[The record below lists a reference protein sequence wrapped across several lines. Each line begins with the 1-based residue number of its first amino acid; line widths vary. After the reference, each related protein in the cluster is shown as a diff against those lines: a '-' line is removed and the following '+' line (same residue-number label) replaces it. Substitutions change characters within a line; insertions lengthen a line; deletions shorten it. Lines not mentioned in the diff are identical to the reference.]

1 MRQPSYTDLSPIA
14 ALATAPGPAAL
25 AIIRTTGSGSIDLLA
40 RVFSRPNA
48 LREAPGNT
56 IVYGWIVKEKGEG
69 EASPL
74 APVRRPQVGLGSYA
88 TPLSGGQPPAT
99 PPVPSG
105 GTEYCAGSGIESG
118 AATNTQSSVAAHS
131 RIDEVL
137 VNVYR
142 APRSYTGE
150 DGADIICHG
159 GSAAPKA
166 VLDTLFRAGFREALR
181 GEFTF
186 RAFTNGKLGLSKAE
200 SVLEMVEAR
209 TDKARENAVARLSG
223 VLETEIDAIKQNLVI
238 ALAALELALD
248 YSELDG
254 IEDAPE
260 GIPERAL
267 ITDALVRLE
276 TLAAAY
282 RSQRLYN
289 EGALVVIAGKPNA
302 GKSSIFNLL
311 LKEERAIVTPIPG
324 TTRDYIEATL
334 DISGIPVRLIDTAGL
349 RKEASEIEAEGIR
362 RSRMLMDEAD
372 LVLLVKDG
380 TEDAPNP
387 GDSPRLPGTAPSPG
401 DSPLA
406 GGQPPRRE
414 TAPSPGDSPLQ
425 PGSAGRRLNF

>member
-1 MRQPSYTDLSPIA
+1 MRKPSYTDIAPIA

-25 AIIRTTGSGSIDLLA
+25 AIIRTSGPGSIGLLS
-40 RVFSRPNA
+40 RVFSHPKA

-56 IVYGWIVKEKGEG
+56 IVYGWIVKNKEG

-74 APVRRPQVGLGSYA
+74 PPARRPQTGLGA
-88 TPLSGGQPPAT
+88 PGTPLCGGPAPAT
-99 PPVPSG
+99 PPIPSG
-105 GTEYCAGSGIESG
+105 GTDDHAPSGIAER
-118 AATNTQSSVAAHS
+118 S

-166 VLDTLFRAGFREALR
+166 VLDTLLRAGFREALR

-209 TDKARENAVARLSG
+209 TDKARENAAARLSG
-223 VLETEIDAIKQNLVI
+223 ALETEIDAIKQNLVI

-260 GIPERAL
+260 GLPERAL
-267 ITDALVRLE
+267 ITDALARLE

-349 RKEASEIEAEGIR
+349 REEASEIEAEGIR
-362 RSRMLMDEAD
+362 RSRALMDEAD
-372 LVLLVKDG
+372 LVLLIKDSA
-380 TEDAPNP
+380 EDTP
-387 GDSPRLPGTAPSPG
+387 D
-401 DSPLA
+401 
-406 GGQPPRRE
+406 
-414 TAPSPGDSPLQ
+414 
-425 PGSAGRRLNF
+425 